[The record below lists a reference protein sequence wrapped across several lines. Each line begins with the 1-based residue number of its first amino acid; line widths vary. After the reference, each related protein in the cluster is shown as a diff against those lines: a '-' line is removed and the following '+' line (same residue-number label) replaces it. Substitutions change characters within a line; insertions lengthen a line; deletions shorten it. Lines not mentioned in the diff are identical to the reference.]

1 MHRSLFLPLLLAI
14 GLLSGSAQA
23 FSDGGHKVIAHIAW
37 QLLSPQARQRV
48 VETLVFHPR
57 FGPDFTGKMPAAIVR
72 GPVIDRAQWI
82 MCQAS
87 VWPDIARD
95 TPFDRPKWHYVNFPV
110 FLGYPDQLALSHR
123 LTVNTSATWMPGML
137 DSRLNALQALDRITK
152 TYATRPMDERALQLC
167 WAMHLV
173 GDLHQPLHCAAL
185 FDRDHFPE
193 GDKGGNSLK
202 VRTHRLQR
210 EPIALH
216 ALWDQLLGR
225 NLDLNAVKRRSQEL
239 LANAQNVKEAQ
250 GRMNHLSPRDWAI
263 EGASY
268 TATYAYPPPLRHAIA
283 YHPPLALNGEIHDL
297 LLPEG
302 YPQAAGFLVNLRATV
317 AGFRLAA
324 YLERLVR

>member
-1 MHRSLFLPLLLAI
+1 MHRRFLLPLLLAF
-14 GLLSGSAQA
+14 SAMSDTAQA

-57 FGPDFTGKMPAAIVR
+57 FGPDFMGKMPAAIVR

-82 MCQAS
+82 LCQAS
-87 VWPDIARD
+87 VWPDIARE
-95 TPFDRPKWHYVNFPV
+95 TPFDRPKWHYVNFPIY
-110 FLGYPDQLALSHR
+110 LAYPDQQALSHR
-123 LTVNTSATWMPGML
+123 LTVNTSATWQPGLL
-137 DSRLNALQALDRITK
+137 DSRLNALQALDRITQ
-152 TYATRPMDERALQLC
+152 TYATRPMDERAIQLC
-167 WAMHLV
+167 WALHLV

-210 EPIALH
+210 EPVALH

-239 LANAQNVKEAQ
+239 LADARHVQEAQ
-250 GRMNHLSPRDWAI
+250 LRMNNLSPRDWAI

-268 TATYAYPPPLRHAIA
+268 AATYAYPPALRHAIA
-283 YHPPLALNGEIHDL
+283 YHPPLAPNGEIHDL

-302 YPQAAGFLVNLRATV
+302 YPQAAGFLINLRATV

>member
-1 MHRSLFLPLLLAI
+1 MSWRLLLAASL
-14 GLLSGSAQA
+14 GAFLACGGSAQA
-23 FSDGGHKVIAHIAW
+23 FSDGGHKVIAHTAW

-137 DSRLNALQALDRITK
+137 DSRLNALQALDRITQ

-202 VRTHRLQR
+202 VRTHRQQR

-250 GRMNHLSPRDWAI
+250 GRMNHLLPATGPWKVPATHRLTPIRRRSATPSPITHRW
-263 EGASY
+263 
-268 TATYAYPPPLRHAIA
+268 P
-283 YHPPLALNGEIHDL
+283 
-297 LLPEG
+297 
-302 YPQAAGFLVNLRATV
+302 
-317 AGFRLAA
+317 
-324 YLERLVR
+324 